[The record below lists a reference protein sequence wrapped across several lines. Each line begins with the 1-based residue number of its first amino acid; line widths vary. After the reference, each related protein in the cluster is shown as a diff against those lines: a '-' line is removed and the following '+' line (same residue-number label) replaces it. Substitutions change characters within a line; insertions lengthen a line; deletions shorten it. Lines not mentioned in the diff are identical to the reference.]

1 MAQANATEKA
11 VIRKQKVGRVVSN
24 KMDKT
29 VVVAV
34 DYLRPHPLYR
44 KTVRQTNK
52 FYAHDEANACQIGDT
67 VRIEETRPLSKLKRW
82 RVVEI
87 LGNKDQ
93 PIAADLPADI
103 AAPKASQIEDE
114 GEVQA

>member
-1 MAQANATEKA
+1 MAE
-11 VIRKQKVGRVVSN
+11 VHRKQKVGRVVSN

-44 KTVRQTNK
+44 KTVRKTNK
-52 FYAHDEANACQIGDT
+52 FYAHDEHNRCQMGDT

-82 RVVEI
+82 RVLEI
-87 LGNKDQ
+87 VGSDR
-93 PIAADLPADI
+93 AA
-103 AAPKASQIEDE
+103 
-114 GEVQA
+114 EVAGDAILAEATTTEVAE

>member
-1 MAQANATEKA
+1 MAEVHRKEK
-11 VIRKQKVGRVVSN
+11 VERVVSN

-44 KTVRQTNK
+44 KTVRKTNK
-52 FYAHDEANACQIGDT
+52 FYAHDENNQCRIGDT

-87 LGNKDQ
+87 VGADRGPLAANRLPGNE
-93 PIAADLPADI
+93 AADEVPA
-103 AAPKASQIEDE
+103 
-114 GEVQA
+114 